1 MENTANPAKDEKG
14 KKRFSL
20 NKKISIAMIGV
31 VLLTLFGV
39 CAIVFSAMGALTSKL
54 LDSSQKIG
62 ETAAED
68 SYSSMYEMTRT
79 RLMELAA
86 GRADLADDIFQ
97 NFQKSVVILAEEAEL
112 LYDSQDSYGEVSI
125 PPPDVSN
132 DGTLAVQLLY
142 SAETDPEDPAIIAE
156 AGLIGNMQD
165 ALYAVNDNSPNMVS
179 DYIATETGIMMQADY
194 ISGAKFDSEGHILP
208 YEAHERPWYIGVKAT
223 EKPFF
228 TSVTKDA
235 HTSRTGIICGAPIFH
250 DGKLA
255 GVAGAGMYL
264 DNVEAIVT
272 GMDLGENGDAFIL
285 NQEGKVLFSTSG
297 TGTLAATVDGKD
309 LRTSENP
316 VLADL
321 AENAVAGQ
329 AGMEALEIDGRAC
342 YVAYSPMETVG
353 WSFFTIL
360 PREDV
365 EKPAKDL
372 TQTITSLTQQSVNE
386 AVHLAD
392 GVQQKLILLV
402 FLAVALALAVAVVLS
417 RLIVRPIRK
426 LTKAVANVQGD
437 DLDFQWDMD
446 TGDETQVL
454 ADSFRSLTERMK
466 TYIENI
472 QRITAER
479 ERIGAELNVAAQIQ
493 ADMLP
498 CIFPPFPDKK
508 GIDIYAHMAP
518 AKEVGGDFYDFF
530 LLDDDHLAL
539 VMADVSGKGVPA
551 ALFMVISKTL
561 IKDHAQIT
569 RSPKV
574 ILEKVNNILME
585 NNAEEM
591 FVTVWLGIMEISTG
605 KITAAN
611 AGHEYPVV
619 RGADGS
625 FTLIKDKHGIV
636 VGAMEDIK
644 YRQYEME
651 IEPGGCL
658 FLYTD
663 GIPEATNEQEE
674 MFGTGRMLDALNQDP
689 NASPEKLL
697 SNVMTSVN
705 AFVGSASQF
714 DDMTMLAMKREIEN
728 PDHNPDESD

>member
-1 MENTANPAKDEKG
+1 MDNHRHPSKEGKG
-14 KKRFSL
+14 EKRFSL
-20 NKKISIAMIGV
+20 NKKISIAMTGV
-31 VLLTLFGV
+31 VLLTLFAV
-39 CAIVFSAMGALTSKL
+39 CAIVFSAMEHLTSSL
-54 LDSSQKIG
+54 LDSGKKIG
-62 ETAAED
+62 ETAAKD
-68 SYSSMYEMTRT
+68 SYSSMYEMTST
-79 RLMELAA
+79 RLMELAE
-86 GRADLADDIFQ
+86 GRADLADDIFL
-97 NFQKSVVILAEEAEL
+97 NFEKSVIILAKEAEL
-112 LYDSQDSYGEVSI
+112 LYDSEDSYGEAAI
-125 PPPDVSN
+125 PLPDASN
-132 DGTLAVQLLY
+132 NGTLAVQLLY
-142 SAETDPEDPAIIAE
+142 SAKTDPDDPAVMAE
-156 AGLIGNMQD
+156 VGLIGNMQYT
-165 ALYAVNDNSPNMVS
+165 LLAVNDNNDNMVS
-179 DYIATETGIMMQADY
+179 DYIATESGFMMQADY
-194 ISGAKFDSEGHILP
+194 ISARKFDKEGNILP

-372 TQTITSLTQQSVNE
+372 TQTITGLTQQSVNE

-402 FLAVALALAVAVVLS
+402 FLAVALALAVAVFLS

-437 DLDFQWDMD
+437 DLDFHWDMD

>member
-250 DGKLA
+250 DGKLV

-574 ILEKVNNILME
+574 ILEKVNNILMA

>member
-402 FLAVALALAVAVVLS
+402 FLAVALALAVAVFLS

-674 MFGTGRMLDALNQDP
+674 MFGTGRMLDALNQEP

>member
-1 MENTANPAKDEKG
+1 
-14 KKRFSL
+14 
-20 NKKISIAMIGV
+20 
-31 VLLTLFGV
+31 
-39 CAIVFSAMGALTSKL
+39 
-54 LDSSQKIG
+54 
-62 ETAAED
+62 
-68 SYSSMYEMTRT
+68 
-79 RLMELAA
+79 
-86 GRADLADDIFQ
+86 
-97 NFQKSVVILAEEAEL
+97 
-112 LYDSQDSYGEVSI
+112 
-125 PPPDVSN
+125 
-132 DGTLAVQLLY
+132 
-142 SAETDPEDPAIIAE
+142 
-156 AGLIGNMQD
+156 
-165 ALYAVNDNSPNMVS
+165 
-179 DYIATETGIMMQADY
+179 
-194 ISGAKFDSEGHILP
+194 
-208 YEAHERPWYIGVKAT
+208 
-223 EKPFF
+223 
-228 TSVTKDA
+228 
-235 HTSRTGIICGAPIFH
+235 
-250 DGKLA
+250 
-255 GVAGAGMYL
+255 
-264 DNVEAIVT
+264 
-272 GMDLGENGDAFIL
+272 
-285 NQEGKVLFSTSG
+285 
-297 TGTLAATVDGKD
+297 
-309 LRTSENP
+309 
-316 VLADL
+316 
-321 AENAVAGQ
+321 
-329 AGMEALEIDGRAC
+329 
-342 YVAYSPMETVG
+342 
-353 WSFFTIL
+353 
-360 PREDV
+360 
-365 EKPAKDL
+365 
-372 TQTITSLTQQSVNE
+372 
-386 AVHLAD
+386 
-392 GVQQKLILLV
+392 
-402 FLAVALALAVAVVLS
+402 
-417 RLIVRPIRK
+417 VRPIRK
-426 LTKAVANVQGD
+426 LTKAVANVQGN
-437 DLDFQWDMD
+437 DLDFHWDMD

-714 DDMTMLAMKREIEN
+714 DDMTMLAMKREIED
-728 PDHNPDESD
+728 PDPDES

>member
-165 ALYAVNDNSPNMVS
+165 ALYAVNENSPNMVS

-194 ISGAKFDSEGHILP
+194 ISGAKFDSEGNILP

-316 VLADL
+316 VLAAL

-372 TQTITSLTQQSVNE
+372 TQTITGLTQQSVNE

-426 LTKAVANVQGD
+426 LTKAVANVQGN
-437 DLDFQWDMD
+437 DLDFHWDMD

-674 MFGTGRMLDALNQDP
+674 MFGTGRMLDALNQEP

-705 AFVGSASQF
+705 AFVGSAAQF
-714 DDMTMLAMKREIEN
+714 DDMTMLAMKREIED
-728 PDHNPDESD
+728 PDPDES